1 MIRTFERSRIDIS
14 NPRLQAFRIVCAAC
28 GVTCTV
34 NCNKYTQLPS
44 EVVIRKFTE
53 KGWLVG
59 NKESN
64 DLCPE
69 HKHRVRLIEKDL
81 EPKIVEK
88 IATAVRVLQTALE
101 RYAELENPKQS
112 AEVMRLLT
120 DFHRRV
126 FGDEQ
131 EDEEAA

>member
-1 MIRTFERSRIDIS
+1 MRTFDRSRIDIS

-28 GVTCTV
+28 GVTATV
-34 NCNKYTQLPS
+34 NCNKYTQLPP

-59 NKESN
+59 NNENN

-69 HKHRVRLIEKDL
+69 HKHRVRMIEKDL

-88 IATAVRVLQTALE
+88 IASAVRVLQSALE
-101 RYAELENPKQS
+101 KYAELENPKQS
-112 AEVMRLLT
+112 AEVMRMMT
-120 DFHRRV
+120 EFHRRV
-126 FGDEQ
+126 FGDAR